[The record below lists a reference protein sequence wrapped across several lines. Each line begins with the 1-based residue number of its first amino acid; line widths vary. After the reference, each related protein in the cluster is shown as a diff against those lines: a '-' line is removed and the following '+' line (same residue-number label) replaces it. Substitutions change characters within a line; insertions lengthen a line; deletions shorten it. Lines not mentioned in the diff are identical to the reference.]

1 MKILN
6 WLCSK
11 LYLGIKKMNRGIEV
25 WVGRA
30 LEKLDSF
37 LLEVYQ
43 KFNPESYITVSDAYA
58 LIGDISGFAEKL
70 QTSLMQILLLETQ
83 TVLKDFVF
91 QGVDSQAVEKKS
103 SLMYN
108 DLCLQLPETNFKR
121 CLLRILEGLFD
132 LMCSYYAIMTW
143 KASEMEIESQ
153 CSQTPVTRKKI
164 LLQKKEMNFR

>member
-11 LYLGIKKMNRGIEV
+11 LYSGIKKMNRGIEV

-83 TVLKDFVF
+83 TVLKDLFFRVWILKRWRKR
-91 QGVDSQAVEKKS
+91 AVSCIMISACNYQKQIS
-103 SLMYN
+103 SVA
-108 DLCLQLPETNFKR
+108 
-121 CLLRILEGLFD
+121 
-132 LMCSYYAIMTW
+132 CSGYWRGYLT
-143 KASEMEIESQ
+143 
-153 CSQTPVTRKKI
+153 
-164 LLQKKEMNFR
+164 